1 MNPHLQLLCF
11 LLWVNHSLCFPKNRK
26 MWNSLDMAIG
36 NLPNIVDVYSGER
49 SLGKMGWPEINSL
62 VKAILNQLE
71 VAQDNMMELKDDFED
86 HSVGFISTIVI
97 LGFLSIFAMVLICL
111 NSVRLRKLF
120 GRVKNGLPPSLD
132 GVRRN
137 LQEFIKIRKMSVGEL
152 THPPAPN
159 SQGFGQPNLFYG
171 NGNLL
176 PPGYAYNLSHGA
188 PNGSQ
193 VPNAPPQSG

>member
-1 MNPHLQLLCF
+1 MFTNPSAMN
-11 LLWVNHSLCFPKNRK
+11 
-26 MWNSLDMAIG
+26 
-36 NLPNIVDVYSGER
+36 
-49 SLGKMGWPEINSL
+49 
-62 VKAILNQLE
+62 
-71 VAQDNMMELKDDFED
+71 DFEN

-97 LGFLSIFAMVLICL
+97 LGFLSIFAMILICL

-159 SQGFGQPNLFYG
+159 SQGFGQANLFYD
-171 NGNLL
+171 NRNLY
-176 PPGYAYNLSHGA
+176 PPGYIPPCNLSHGA
-188 PNGSQ
+188 PNGGRA
-193 VPNAPPQSG
+193 NAPPQSGN